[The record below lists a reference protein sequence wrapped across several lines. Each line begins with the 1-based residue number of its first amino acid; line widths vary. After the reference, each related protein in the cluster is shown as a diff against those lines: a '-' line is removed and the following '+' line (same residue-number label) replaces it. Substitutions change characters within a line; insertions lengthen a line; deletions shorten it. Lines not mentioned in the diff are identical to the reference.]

1 MWDAFKVS
9 VFGGDPDALHT
20 SIAALR
26 EARHGWGTILSA
38 LITTWCHHYCQSGAH
53 EIAAHLA
60 RATKQ
65 PRDIDEDL
73 ITRLSLA
80 MAEHPVTP
88 ASNGRTETTMPPEPP
103 TAEILADVDPTLV
116 KWVRR
121 TFHRSTRPWVWSLVL
136 QTGHTP
142 ELIHE
147 YLEAI
152 VYDCEKNGLKSGAA
166 SGITQALWCLAK
178 AKWSSSMID
187 VYESIF
193 MYRLTKTNLLAR
205 TTLLEWILG
214 WDVSEVLHLEE
225 RGIAD
230 AVAAD
235 AKSHKPQQQQQ
246 QQQQQNPAAYL
257 FSVIPTRGDATA
269 PTAPPSPPEIK
280 VIYIGRHK
288 NMP

>member
-9 VFGGDPDALHT
+9 VFGGDPDALHA
-20 SIAALR
+20 SIGALR

-38 LITTWCHHYCQSGAH
+38 LITTWCHHYSQSGAH
-53 EIAAHLA
+53 EIAVHLS
-60 RATKQ
+60 RAAKQ
-65 PRDIDEDL
+65 PRGIDEEL
-73 ITRLSLA
+73 VTRLALA

-88 ASNGRTETTMPPEPP
+88 ASDGRADTTMPPEPP

-136 QTGHTP
+136 QTGHSP
-142 ELIHE
+142 EMIHE
-147 YLEAI
+147 YVEAI
-152 VYDCEKNGLKSGAA
+152 VYDCERNGLKGAA
-166 SGITQALWCLAK
+166 AAAGGITQALWCLAK

-193 MYRLTKTNLLAR
+193 MYRLTKTNLSAR

-225 RGIAD
+225 RGIAEA
-230 AVAAD
+230 AVATETTT
-235 AKSHKPQQQQQ
+235 K
-246 QQQQQNPAAYL
+246 NPAAYL

-269 PTAPPSPPEIK
+269 PSAPPAPPEIK
-280 VIYIGRHK
+280 VIYIGGTKICRK
-288 NMP
+288 SKDGL